1 MDFGIKSNQ
10 YGNLSGVSTSYS
22 KEKKYAQNIEDM
34 FELKM
39 EEAEKNKEAASTVS
53 GAATPARVLRNN
65 WLNESTKSKVP
76 YSHLAKDGVIE
87 YNGVVFM
94 CDEETSS
101 ICLGNMRDEKNV
113 ITIALSKGGNL
124 KVHRD
129 NLGDLSKAIGMFS
142 PEDVN
147 RILRAIAQDN
157 KAREAQNE
165 IEEDLNSLGDSADQ
179 MLQQNNETKTKS
191 KD

>member
-1 MDFGIKSNQ
+1 MGLGIRSNQ
-10 YGNLSGVSTSYS
+10 YGSLSGVNTSYS
-22 KEKKYAQNIEDM
+22 KEKQYAKNSEAL

-39 EEAEKNKEAASTVS
+39 EEAEKNKEAAGTVS

-87 YNGVVFM
+87 YNGVTFV

-101 ICLGNMRDEKNV
+101 ICLGDMRDEKNV
-113 ITIALSKGGNL
+113 ITIALSKGGHL

-147 RILRAIAQDN
+147 RILRAIAKDN
-157 KAREAQNE
+157 KAREVQNE
-165 IEEDLNSLGDSADQ
+165 IEEDLNSLGDSTDK